1 MEMILA
7 FVIFSLLF
15 AGMAIGLI
23 IQNKPLKGSCGGVAK
38 LMGKEDCDLCGG
50 NLNKCDE
57 LNNRKQTKV
66 LTDLAYN
73 AVKPDN
79 KK

>member
-1 MEMILA
+1 MEIVLA
-7 FVIFSLLF
+7 FVIFLILF

-23 IQNKPLKGSCGGVAK
+23 FQNKPLKGSCGGVAR

-50 NLNKCDE
+50 NPNKCDE
-57 LNNRKQTKV
+57 LNNQSQTKR

-73 AVKPDN
+73 AAKSDN
-79 KK
+79 K